1 VSTVDIDTYRSLLL
15 EKRRAV
21 VDAIDYLQ
29 HENLGRTLVDAT
41 GELVSGSADQHMADT
56 ATETVDR
63 EIDYTLGEHDERL
76 LEAIDEALVRI
87 DAGNYGSCD
96 NCGAQIAP
104 ERLEAMPWTTLCID
118 CKRKEE
124 RG

>member
-1 VSTVDIDTYRSLLL
+1 VSTVDIDTYRSVLL

-29 HENLGRTLVDAT
+29 HESPGSLVDET

-63 EIDYTLGEHDERL
+63 VIDYTLEEHDERL
-76 LEAIDEALVRI
+76 LTAIDEALARI
-87 DAGNYGSCD
+87 DAGSYGSCD
-96 NCGAQIAP
+96 SCGAQIAP

-118 CKRKEE
+118 CKRREE
-124 RG
+124 KG

>member
-1 VSTVDIDTYRSLLL
+1 MS
-15 EKRRAV
+15 
-21 VDAIDYLQ
+21 AIDIERFRGLL
-29 HENLGRTLVDAT
+29 HERRDAVASALENLHKENAGALGDET

-63 EIDYTLGEHDERL
+63 EIGNTLEEHDERL
-76 LEAIDEALVRI
+76 LEAIDAALQRI
-87 DAGNYGSCD
+87 EDGTYGKCV
-96 NCGAQIAP
+96 NCGAQIP
-104 ERLEAMPWTTLCID
+104 EDRLEAMPWATLCIE

>member
-1 VSTVDIDTYRSLLL
+1 MSAAIDTERFRELLV
-15 EKRRAV
+15 EKRKAV
-21 VDAIDYLQ
+21 SEALEYL
-29 HENLGRTLVDAT
+29 HKESPASLEEET

-63 EIDYTLGEHDERL
+63 EIDYTLEESDGRL
-76 LEAIDEALVRI
+76 LQAIDDALARIEA
-87 DAGNYGSCD
+87 GTYGTCV

-104 ERLEAMPWTTLCID
+104 ERLEAMPWATLCID

>member
-1 VSTVDIDTYRSLLL
+1 MSAVDTEHFRELLL
-15 EKRRAV
+15 ERRRAV
-21 VDAIDYLQ
+21 VEAIEYL
-29 HENLGRTLVDAT
+29 HKENPRSLEEET

-63 EIDYTLGEHDERL
+63 EIDYTLEETDGRL
-76 LEAIDEALVRI
+76 LAAIDEALIRI
-87 DAGNYGSCD
+87 DAGTYGICV

-104 ERLEAMPWTTLCID
+104 ERLEAMPWATLCID

-124 RG
+124 R

>member
-1 VSTVDIDTYRSLLL
+1 MSVVETDRFRSLLL
-15 EKRRAV
+15 EKRRSV
-21 VDAIDYLQ
+21 VGAIAYL
-29 HENLGRTLVDAT
+29 HKENPGTLENET

-63 EIDYTLGEHDERL
+63 EIDYTLEEHDERL
-76 LEAIDEALVRI
+76 LKAIDQALTRI
-87 DAGNYGSCD
+87 DAGTYGVCV
-96 NCGAQIAP
+96 NCGARIAP
-104 ERLEAMPWTTLCID
+104 ERLEAMPWATLCID

>member
-1 VSTVDIDTYRSLLL
+1 VSTVDTDTFRSLLL
-15 EKRRAV
+15 EKRGAV
-21 VDAIDYLQ
+21 LDAIDYLQ
-29 HENLGRTLVDAT
+29 HENPRSLVDAT
-41 GELVSGSADQHMADT
+41 GELVSGSADQHLADT

-76 LEAIDEALVRI
+76 LTAIDEALARI

-118 CKRKEE
+118 CKRREE

>member
-1 VSTVDIDTYRSLLL
+1 MSTVDTDTYRSLLL
-15 EKRRAV
+15 EKRRGV

-29 HENLGRTLVDAT
+29 HQNVGTLVDAT

-76 LEAIDEALVRI
+76 LTAIDEALARI
-87 DAGNYGSCD
+87 DAGTYGRCES
-96 NCGAQIAP
+96 CGAQIAP